1 MEDFL
6 NELENKMTSEALYKE
21 DEPTLLLAQHLTK
34 RYGGTVALED
44 VSFELRAGEI
54 HGLCGENGAGKS
66 TLIKILAGI
75 IPYPTYKGQ
84 VWLRGEA
91 CRFSGVDEARRAGIA
106 IIHQE
111 LALVPE
117 LSVAENL
124 FLGQELTRWGLLDWP
139 RMLEAAKAL
148 LNRLGASL
156 DLRAPVASLGV
167 GAQQL
172 VEIAK
177 ALHQRM
183 SVLILDEPT
192 TALTDSEVDR
202 LHKLLR
208 TLRDDGVGIVYVTHR
223 LPEMLALCDRIT
235 VLRDGRCVAT
245 RPACALDEAQLTE
258 LMVGRE
264 VSRSRTMPAIT
275 HRDAVLSVNG
285 LSLWDEQRQWL
296 RDVTFDL
303 YRGEVLGIAGLMG
316 SGRSELLHALFGSW
330 PYQRRGRVFFLGK
343 EVHISEPQHAMKL
356 GLALV
361 TEDRRRY
368 GLVLEHGVGENL
380 SLPSLP
386 AIARL
391 GLIQHRAERSR
402 NQRMIEQLRIRMTG
416 WQQPVAALSGGNQQK
431 VVLGK
436 WLLRQPAVLL
446 LDEPTRGVDVGARSE
461 LYQAIEQQARQG
473 LSVVLVSSDLAELLL
488 LSHRILVLYQG
499 QVAAVMDR
507 SAATAERVMQAA
519 TGSRVKA

>member
-1 MEDFL
+1 M
-6 NELENKMTSEALYKE
+6 NEQQKEVTSDALWG
-21 DEPTLLLAQHLTK
+21 DEPPLLLARHLTK

-44 VSFELRAGEI
+44 GSFELRAGEI

-75 IPYPTYKGQ
+75 IPYPAYRGQ
-84 VWLRGEA
+84 VWLRGER
-91 CRFSGVDEARRAGIA
+91 CRFSGVDAARRAGIA

-124 FLGQELTRWGLLDWP
+124 FLGQELTRRGLLDWP
-139 RMLEAAKAL
+139 GMLEAAKAL

-156 DLRAPVASLGV
+156 DPRVPVASLGV

-172 VEIAK
+172 LEIAK

-208 TLRDDGVGIVYVTHR
+208 TLRHDGVGVVYVSHR
-223 LPEMLALCDRIT
+223 LPEVLGLCDRIT
-235 VLRDGRCVAT
+235 VLRDGRWVAT
-245 RPACALDEAQLTE
+245 QPATALSEAQLTA
-258 LMVGRE
+258 LMIGRE
-264 VSRSRTMPAIT
+264 VARSSTMPDVA
-275 HRDAVLSVNG
+275 RREAVLSVSG
-285 LSLWDEQRQWL
+285 LSLWDGQRQWL
-296 RDVTFDL
+296 QNVFFDL

-330 PYQRRGRVFFLGK
+330 PYQRRGHVFFLGK
-343 EVHISEPQHAMKL
+343 EVHVSHPQEAMKL

-368 GLVLEHGVGENL
+368 GLVMEHGVGENL

-386 AIARL
+386 AIACS
-391 GLIQHRAERSR
+391 GLIQHLAERSR

-436 WLLRQPAVLL
+436 WFLRQPFVLL

-461 LYQAIEQQARQG
+461 LYQAIEQQVQQG
-473 LSVVLVSSDLAELLL
+473 LSVVLVSSDLPELLL
-488 LSHRILVLYQG
+488 LSHRILVLYNG

-507 SAATAERVMQAA
+507 SVATAGRVMQAA
-519 TGSRVKA
+519 TGNRFIA